1 MVNRQLQII
10 RTMPLALHRMRPTQS
25 RSRPVLTTSG
35 ASFKLVGTL
44 ELDGEDLR
52 QLPIEQRKARL
63 AKLLTGAPSTV
74 ALNESAV
81 NKA

>member
-1 MVNRQLQII
+1 
-10 RTMPLALHRMRPTQS
+10 MRPTQS
-25 RSRPVLTTSG
+25 RSRPVLTTNG

-52 QLPIEQRKARL
+52 RLPIEQRKARL